1 MTPKFYSSL
10 WALFAV
16 AVGVVWLGGAMSMFA
31 VTVFGFVAF
40 GLVFVGMMCVL
51 PGVVGHPH
59 EHTEKAPA
67 AKRVKRART
76 EALLSPAD
84 LRARSSFSLRPH

>member
-16 AVGVVWLGGAMSMFA
+16 AVGVVWLGGVMSMFA
-31 VTVFGFVAF
+31 ITAFGFVSF

-51 PGVVGHPH
+51 PGAVGHSH
-59 EHTEKAPA
+59 EPTEKGPV
-67 AKRVKRART
+67 AKRVKAKT
-76 EALLSPAD
+76 EALLSPKD
-84 LRARSSFSLRPH
+84 LRARSAFQFRPH

>member
-10 WALFAV
+10 WALFAL
-16 AVGVVWLGGAMSMFA
+16 AVGVVWLGGAMSMFTITA
-31 VTVFGFVAF
+31 FGFVAF

-51 PGVVGHPH
+51 PGVVGHSH
-59 EHTEKAPA
+59 EHTEKAPV
-67 AKRVKRART
+67 AKRTRT